1 MSGGKFA
8 RKRQRKPLPLR
19 FLALLL
25 LNAVLVALAIVF
37 AVKLHH
43 VTHLLITQSAAE
55 VWKGQ
60 STENFVQVSAFQPV
74 NQPITETDVETFH
87 QTLQQK
93 FVDASLEAPENGSL
107 YQDAWSTTA
116 RDITVSTAS
125 VSYTAKTIGV
135 GGDFFLFHP
144 CPFAPAA
151 IFQTATLPMT
161 ASFST
166 RSFPGRCSAAT
177 TSPDRR
183 SGFKMSRM

>member
-87 QTLQQK
+87 QTLQRHFQIVTVHFRKISQGSQIYAQK
-93 FVDASLEAPENGSL
+93 WYILFNQIPGCLQQRTVPTHN
-107 YQDAWSTTA
+107 QDTLRIL
-116 RDITVSTAS
+116 RDQTCVC
-125 VSYTAKTIGV
+125 VFIGMYCRS
-135 GGDFFLFHP
+135 DTMLLNLTFP
-144 CPFAPAA
+144 
-151 IFQTATLPMT
+151 
-161 ASFST
+161 SF
-166 RSFPGRCSAAT
+166 
-177 TSPDRR
+177 
-183 SGFKMSRM
+183 